1 MTPAELRSIRKM
13 LDMTQAAMATALGVT
28 REAVARLEAG
38 KWPIQPYV
46 ADKLV
51 SMIAAKESANVVK
64 IGAKGGK

>member
-1 MTPAELRSIRKM
+1 MTPNELRTIRKM
-13 LDMTQAAMATALGVT
+13 LGLTQAELAAALGLG
-28 REAVARLEAG
+28 RMAVVRLEAG

-51 SMIAAKESANVVK
+51 GMIAAKESANVVK